1 MTGRI
6 GRYEV
11 TGTLGEGGMGIVY
24 AARDPRLNRTV
35 ALKMIRAAISDPG
48 AADRLRREARAAA
61 SVNHPNVCQ
70 LYDIDDDAGQL
81 YIAMEFL
88 EGESLASRLT
98 RGPVPLDESVS
109 ISLATLSALEALHAA
124 GVMHRDLKPSNIFL
138 TPHCVKL
145 LDFGL
150 ARGAGSAS
158 DTVETQLTRP
168 GTIMGTPQYLCPE
181 QIRGEEVDARAD
193 LFATGSVLYEMLT
206 GRPAFAGGSVPAIVH
221 AIVYEQPPAL
231 GGSAAVAAVDRV
243 IRKAIAKRPQDR
255 HPSAAAMA
263 DDLRSVRMGAET
275 GPVAVIRPITRL
287 IVLPFRVLRA
297 DPDIDFLA
305 FSLSDALTTSLSGL
319 DSLIVRS
326 SLTASRFAGDAVDLE
341 AMAAK
346 AEVDAVLSGTL
357 LRADDQLRVTAQLAE
372 LPSGTVRWS
381 QTTQVTLGDI
391 FQLQDALT
399 TRIVE
404 SLAVPLSPRDER
416 VLKRDVPATA
426 KAYEFYLRAN
436 QIAYEAKN
444 WTVARDLYRQC
455 LEEDPG
461 YAPAWARLARIYRV
475 VAMYSDQGADENYAL
490 AEAAFRRALELN
502 PDLSIAHNL
511 FTVFELET
519 GRAREAMLRLLDRAR
534 VQSADPELF
543 AGLVQACRYG
553 GLDRP
558 AIAAHDHAR
567 RLEPQIRTAVGH
579 AYFMAGEYERAIETD
594 QEDPALLTALALDLL
609 GRREEALSHLLR
621 QIVPGMPALYRLFLQ
636 ATHATIDGRRSE
648 ALELADDVL
657 SRWRLRDPCATYY
670 FSRTLATI
678 EHPQA
683 LTMFTRVVENGFHSY
698 PFFSR
703 DPWLDPLRRDPGF
716 AAVLGAAERGYQQA
730 AAGFVAAGG
739 ERILG
744 PLGSKAE

>member
-1 MTGRI
+1 MTDRI

-24 AARDPRLNRTV
+24 AARDPRLNRAV
-35 ALKMIRAAISDPG
+35 ALKMIRAAIADPG

-61 SVNHPNVCQ
+61 SVNHPNICQ

-98 RGPVPLDESVS
+98 RGPVPLDESVA
-109 ISLATLSALEALHAA
+109 IALATLSALEALHTA

-150 ARGAGSAS
+150 ARAGSDS
-158 DTVETQLTRP
+158 VETRLTMA

-181 QIRGEEVDARAD
+181 QIRGEEVDARGD
-193 LFATGSVLYEMLT
+193 LFAAGAVLYEMLT

-255 HPSAAAMA
+255 HPSAAVMA

-297 DPDIDFLA
+297 DPEIDFLA

-326 SLTASRFAGDAVDLE
+326 TLTASRFAGDAFDLE
-341 AMAAK
+341 AIAAK

-372 LPSGTVRWS
+372 APSGTVRWS
-381 QTTQVTLGDI
+381 HTTQVTLGDI
-391 FQLQDALT
+391 FRLQDALT

-404 SLAVPLSPRDER
+404 SLAVPLSARDER
-416 VLKRDVPATA
+416 ALKRDVPATA

-461 YAPAWARLARIYRV
+461 FAPAWARLARIYRV
-475 VAMYSDQGADENYAL
+475 MAMYSDQGADENYAL

-511 FTVFELET
+511 FTVVELET

-543 AGLVQACRYG
+543 AGLVQACRYA

-558 AIAAHDHAR
+558 AIAAHDQAR
-567 RLEPQIRTAVGH
+567 RLDSQIRTAVGH

-594 QEDPALLTALALDLL
+594 QEDPRLLTALSLELL
-609 GRREEALSHLLR
+609 GRRGEALAHLEQ
-621 QIVPGMPALYRLFLQ
+621 QIVPGMPPLYRLFLQ
-636 ATHATIDGRRSE
+636 AMHATIGGRRDE
-648 ALELADDVL
+648 ARQLADDVL
-657 SRWRLRDPCATYY
+657 ERWRLRDPCATYY
-670 FSRTLATI
+670 FCRTLANL

-683 LTMFTRVVENGFHSY
+683 LTMFSRAVEGGFHSY
-698 PFFSR
+698 SFFSR

-716 AAVLGAAERGYQQA
+716 AGILAAAEHGYQQA

-744 PLGSKAE
+744 ALGGARS